1 MFHGVNDEKGGSI
14 TITREINQEKPS
26 AFYSSYM
33 NRKYKQKTF
42 KSFKPEDENK
52 QVVYFT
58 KTIPLPIYVLATYEI
73 TLKTNYI
80 QQMNEL
86 CAPIIT
92 FPRWNKLFCRRSR
105 RTSFRSFC
113 QARHGSKQYCF
124 RSSETKKEYL
134 KLK

>member
-14 TITREINQEKPS
+14 TITREINQEKTS

-80 QQMNEL
+80 QQMNEML
-86 CAPIIT
+86 NSIIT
-92 FPRWNKLFCRRSR
+92 FPGSINYFVIEAEGHRSEVFVKPDMTQNNTVSDLR
-105 RTSFRSFC
+105 
-113 QARHGSKQYCF
+113 
-124 RSSETKKEYL
+124 ETKKEYL
-134 KLK
+134 KQK